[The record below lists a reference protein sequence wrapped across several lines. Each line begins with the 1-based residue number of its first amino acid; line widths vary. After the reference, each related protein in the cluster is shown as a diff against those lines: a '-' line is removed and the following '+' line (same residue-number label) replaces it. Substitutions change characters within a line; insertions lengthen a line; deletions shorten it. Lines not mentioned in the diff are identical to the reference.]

1 MAERTDVIVV
11 GAGIAGLSAARELCR
26 EGARVT
32 LCEASARFGGRIRT
46 EYLEDWRLP
55 VELGAEFVH
64 GDPSELI
71 GLLHEAGL
79 TLEPVEGEHF
89 EKVDGRLEPARGLNR
104 AQRLLDGADSLLTDR
119 SALEFATMMHLDAK
133 TTRWLMQ
140 LVEGFHGAAVDR
152 VSARSLAKQSGA
164 SETQYR
170 VQEGYGALISYLIE
184 DLVSQ
189 GVEFALGQTITHVR
203 AETGGVELESRTRS
217 FRAAAVVLALPL
229 SVLRAR
235 PDEGGIV
242 LDPET
247 TRIREALTR
256 FEMGTVMRVVVRF
269 REPPSVFSELPR
281 GGFLHAPDA
290 PFPTFWSGC
299 DAEQSQLTAWCGG
312 PRATGFPDERAVADA
327 VLDSLARVSGNSP
340 EAIER
345 CMLDLHVHDFV
356 NDPHLRGAYPY
367 TVPASAGDPTLELAL
382 APPVVLAGD
391 YLDADVL
398 GTVGAS
404 VRSGYRAAEA
414 LSRAA

>member
-1 MAERTDVIVV
+1 MV

-46 EYLEDWRLP
+46 EYLEDWRTPL
-55 VELGAEFVH
+55 ELGAEFVH
-64 GDPSELI
+64 GDPSEL
-71 GLLHEAGL
+71 LDLVNEAGL

-89 EKVDGRLEPARGLNR
+89 ESVDGRLEPARGLSR

-119 SALEFATMMHLDAK
+119 SALEFASMMHLDAN

-152 VSARSLAKQSGA
+152 VSARSLAKQAGA
-164 SETQYR
+164 AESQYR
-170 VQEGYGALISYLIE
+170 VQEGYGALVSYLIE
-184 DLVSQ
+184 ALVGQ

-203 AETGGVELESRTRS
+203 AETGGVMLESRTRS
-217 FRAAAVVLALPL
+217 FQAAAVVLALPL

-235 PDEGGIV
+235 PDQGGIV
-242 LDPET
+242 LEPET
-247 TRIREALTR
+247 SRFRDALAR
-256 FEMGTVMRVVVRF
+256 FEMGTVTRAVVRF
-269 REPPSVFSELPR
+269 REPLGLFCELPP
-281 GGFLHAPDA
+281 GSFLHAPDA
-290 PFPTFWSGC
+290 PFPTFWSGSN
-299 DAEQSQLTAWCGG
+299 AEEIQLTAWCGG
-312 PRATGFPDERAVADA
+312 PRATGFADERAVADA
-327 VLDSLARVSGNSP
+327 VFTSLSRVSGDSR
-340 EAIER
+340 ATIER
-345 CMLDLHVHDFV
+345 CALDLHVHDFIH
-356 NDPHLRGAYPY
+356 DPHLRGAYPY
-367 TVPASAGDPTLELAL
+367 TLPTSASEPALEIAI

-404 VRSGYRAAEA
+404 VRSGHRAAEA

>member
-1 MAERTDVIVV
+1 MTERTDVIVV
-11 GAGIAGLSAARELCR
+11 GAGIAGLAAARELCR

-32 LCEASARFGGRIRT
+32 LCEASGRFGGRIRT
-46 EYLEDWRLP
+46 EYLENWRMP

-64 GDPSELI
+64 GDPSELM
-71 GLLHEAGL
+71 GLVREAGL

-89 EKVDGRLEPARGLNR
+89 ESVDGRFEPARGLDR

-119 SALEFATMMHLDAK
+119 SALELATAMHLDAK

-164 SETQYR
+164 AESQYR
-170 VQEGYGALISYLIE
+170 VQEGYGALVSYLIE
-184 DLVSQ
+184 ELVGH
-189 GVEFALGQTITHVR
+189 GVDFALGQTITRVR
-203 AETGGVELESRTRS
+203 AASGGVELESRTRE

-229 SVLRAR
+229 SVLRAH
-235 PDEGGIV
+235 PDRGGIA
-242 LDPET
+242 LDPEA
-247 TRIREALTR
+247 TRVRDALTR
-256 FEMGTVMRVVVRF
+256 FEMGSVVRVVVRL
-269 REPPSVFSELPR
+269 REPAAVFEALPR

-299 DAEQSQLTAWCGG
+299 DASQLTAWCGG
-312 PRATGFPDERAVADA
+312 PRAAAFSDRRAVADA
-327 VLDSLARVSGNSP
+327 VFDSLARVSGDSP

-345 CMLDLHVHDFV
+345 RVLDLHVHDFV

-367 TVPASAGDPTLELAL
+367 TVPSAAAEPTRELAF

-404 VRSGYRAAEA
+404 VRSGYRAAET

>member
-1 MAERTDVIVV
+1 
-11 GAGIAGLSAARELCR
+11 
-26 EGARVT
+26 
-32 LCEASARFGGRIRT
+32 
-46 EYLEDWRLP
+46 
-55 VELGAEFVH
+55 
-64 GDPSELI
+64 
-71 GLLHEAGL
+71 
-79 TLEPVEGEHF
+79 
-89 EKVDGRLEPARGLNR
+89 
-104 AQRLLDGADSLLTDR
+104 
-119 SALEFATMMHLDAK
+119 MMHLDAK

-152 VSARSLAKQSGA
+152 VSARSLAKQAGA

-170 VQEGYGALISYLIE
+170 LHEGYGALVSFLLE
-184 DLVSQ
+184 ELVGHGAQ
-189 GVEFALGQTITHVR
+189 FALGQTITHVR
-203 AETGGVELESRTRS
+203 MQSGGIELESRTRS

-235 PDEGGIV
+235 PEHGGIR

-247 TRIREALTR
+247 ATFRDALAR
-256 FEMGTVMRVVVRF
+256 FEMGAVVRVVVRF
-269 REPPSVFSELPR
+269 REAPAIFSELPR

-312 PRATGFPDERAVADA
+312 PRAATFGDERAVATA
-327 VLDSLARVSGNSP
+327 VLASLARVSGESQA
-340 EAIER
+340 AIER
-345 CMLDLHVHDFV
+345 CVLDLHVHDFI

-367 TVPASAGDPTLELAL
+367 TLPTAAADRSLESAIAPAI
-382 APPVVLAGD
+382 VVAGD
-391 YLDADVL
+391 YFDADVL